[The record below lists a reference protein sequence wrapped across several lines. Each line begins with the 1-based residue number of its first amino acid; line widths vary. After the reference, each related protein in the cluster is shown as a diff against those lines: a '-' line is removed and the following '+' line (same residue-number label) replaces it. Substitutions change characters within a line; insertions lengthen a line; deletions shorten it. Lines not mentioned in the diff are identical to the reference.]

1 MWKKNVKRFFAAVM
15 AATIIVQQTNVSLA
29 MEENA
34 GFVSAENDA
43 NSKSDASKAESEDS
57 EKDAAHGESADE
69 EAKGGESVSDEASNE
84 STDKK
89 SDETVDNDA
98 NGTNS
103 GNESSDNGSSL
114 DEDAAETGDPSDEA
128 ESDNS
133 DDESDGDDTESSDE
147 SEGKETSAGDDD
159 LVADD
164 AKSELPEGVNGM
176 PEGTELSDLQE
187 DLKKSASKDSSF
199 DQFEGL
205 TEGEDYVKN
214 QVITLADSREEAEA
228 VAYAYAGELES
239 YSYGVAVIN
248 LKDSEVTVSD
258 AYSYGLNDDYD
269 LPYVEPNYITNEE
282 PSGLVDSVNDSQLF
296 NASGSVASGNGF
308 VERWYTDKLQ
318 DPFLNPLNANYQWHH
333 DMINTYSAWGVTTGS
348 KNVTVAVIDT
358 GVNTAHED
366 LKAASNGATTTATLI
381 ASGAEAGDTQGHG
394 THVAGI
400 IAGRLNNQMG
410 AGIAPG
416 VNILALKI
424 SKGNTISTDSILAAI
439 NYAAGCEVVNDKV
452 VYKGRRADIAN
463 LSLGESIS
471 GTLYQTAVDHAYKAG
486 VTLVVAMGNDNGSN
500 HISYPAACNHVIA
513 VCSVDQSGSLSS
525 FSTTGSWADI
535 SAPGTHIYSASN
547 TNNSGYVYKNGT
559 SMAAPV
565 VTGACAL
572 YMSAVG
578 HVDPDTMEKVIKS
591 AVSGN
596 AGSGS
601 GKGILDLAKI
611 FGGDTAAPYIAL
623 KASDSKTLIGEAVSG
638 SSSTVSYDVAK
649 DSKLTFTPLN
659 FGGSTEGNAKTKIV
673 YTSDGTAP
681 SVFNGEVLN
690 GTAISPSSAVS
701 VNTLTG
707 TITEKTRV
715 TVKAAAVTGM
725 GVMGK
730 ITTLTFTV
738 NPTLTGT
745 GSSAGN
751 LEIKITNAPKEIVA
765 GKSIKLEAQVT
776 AGGKSEGISQKVTW
790 KISSYK
796 GTDLSKCKI
805 NASNG
810 TLSTVAGKTG
820 ELVVSCSA
828 AGSSKSAT
836 ATIKVS
842 SVSPVKTLSVA
853 TANPALGFNY
863 SSTPAT
869 GQTTVVYV
877 SAMTDNAGHNLL
889 TDNAF
894 SNKTLQWISSNP
906 NVVTVTGTATKAL
919 SLKDK
924 TGKAVSANVPA
935 VNIKAVGAGTASIT
949 CKVLD
954 GSGKSAKINIK
965 VTADP
970 AKKVTAIALFEGS
983 TATAAKSVFSGAGSF
998 SITAKQTCADK
1009 GSNYLNPVWSTSNS
1023 KVASIV
1029 ANGNKVTITPVAKG
1043 TANITCAATDGSG
1056 KKAVLKVTVLQAVTN
1071 ITVSGQKYIAA
1082 GTSAK
1087 FAATVLPATANNKKI
1102 TWSFADDATAKKLAA
1117 EGITINA
1124 ANGTVSVAKGCAH
1137 SGKITVKATATD
1149 GKGCS
1154 GTYTFE
1160 VREKTTKVT
1169 AAVDTKGTAKG
1180 YNNANINYSNTLSTT
1195 VKGSYLNTTR
1205 IVASSLNA
1213 EGKDN
1218 KSELV
1223 FKSSN
1228 EKIAKVQAAG
1238 NNTAIVTAVGNGTA
1252 NITATAQDGSGKS
1265 ASVKI
1270 TVVQLVE
1277 KVVVTGQP
1285 VVPVGNKASFKA
1297 EVYPATSSNKKL
1309 KWDVYYINVNI
1320 KKQISSV
1327 TVNSNGVVT
1336 VAPDA
1341 PIGKYEIT
1349 ATPLDTGIVPT
1360 SYVATSFTTVK
1371 NKANH
1376 VSIRSVSSMRKDSV
1390 NIPVE
1395 KGDPLTLAKI
1405 MSSCRL
1411 YDTNIE
1417 DPDGFNE
1424 TETFLQAT
1432 ASNSSKANIEREVC
1446 QTFQWSSSNP
1456 KVATVEERTLRYDHG
1471 SMKVAVVKGVKP
1483 GTANITC
1490 TVPDGSG
1497 TKATLKVTVIT
1508 PASGIEV
1515 VGANNL
1521 TEGPGSPSY
1530 DYLVGEGVT
1539 TNVKGA
1545 LGSAYGKPTVSA
1557 VEWSYELGF
1566 IQLKDKNYS
1575 FISMNN
1581 KYSNTAASSLPEFC
1595 HKNKYF
1601 FTMSGSKLKVQS
1613 TAAINKALA
1622 NIYKNYGSNFD
1633 LNVVPAVRVTA
1644 KTTDGT
1650 GYSSSKVFMTSNPT
1664 KWIKASY
1671 PDKDGSG
1678 YSYYSAY
1685 RIPSY
1690 FITNSACASIR
1701 LETNLDSFSSVPQQA
1716 FSVTSSNP
1724 KVATGVAEYFNA
1736 FKDGDKNVVTVYPHA
1751 KGTTKLTITALDGTN
1766 KKITITIQV
1775 N

>member
-1 MWKKNVKRFFAAVM
+1 MWKRNVKRVFAAVM

-34 GFVSAENDA
+34 AFVSAENDA
-43 NSKSDASKAESEDS
+43 NSESDASKAESEDS

-89 SDETVDNDA
+89 GDETVDNDA
-98 NGTNS
+98 NGVNA
-103 GNESSDNGSSL
+103 GNEGSDHGSSL
-114 DEDAAETGDPSDEA
+114 DENTAETGDSSDDA
-128 ESDNS
+128 ESDSS
-133 DDESDGDDTESSDE
+133 DDESDGDDTESSEE
-147 SEGKETSAGDDD
+147 SEGKETSADDDD

-248 LKDSEVTVSD
+248 LKDSEVSVSE
-258 AYSYGLNDDYD
+258 AFSYGLNDDYD

-282 PSGLVDSVNDSQLF
+282 PSGLVDEQSGAELF
-296 NASGSVASGNGF
+296 NASGSVPSGSGF
-308 VERWYTDKLQ
+308 EERWYTDKLQ

-381 ASGAEAGDTQGHG
+381 ASGSEAGDTQGHG

-410 AGIAPG
+410 AGVAPG

-439 NYAAGCEVVNDKV
+439 NNVAGYNADGNKT
-452 VYKGRRADIAN
+452 GNRRADIAN

-471 GTLYQTAVDHAYKAG
+471 GTLYQKAVDNAYKAG

-500 HISYPAACNHVIA
+500 HIGYPAACNHVIA

-601 GKGILDLAKI
+601 GKGILDLAKL
-611 FGGDTAAPYIAL
+611 FGGDTTAPKIAL
-623 KASDSKTLIGEAVSG
+623 KSSDSKTLIGEAASG
-638 SSSTVSYDVAK
+638 SSATVSYEVSK
-649 DSKLTFTPLN
+649 DSTLAFTPLN
-659 FGGSTEGNAKTKIV
+659 FGGSAEGNTKTKIV
-673 YTSDGTAP
+673 YTADGTAP

-690 GTAISPSSAVS
+690 GTAISSSTTVAVS
-701 VNTLTG
+701 TLTEN
-707 TITEKTRV
+707 ITDKTKV

-730 ITTLTFTV
+730 VTTLTFTV
-738 NPTLTGT
+738 NPVLTGT
-745 GSSAGN
+745 GASAGN
-751 LEIKITNAPKEIVA
+751 LEVKITNAPKEIVA

-853 TANPALGFNY
+853 AANPALGFNY

-889 TDNAF
+889 TDSTYTF
-894 SNKTLQWISSNP
+894 SNKTLQWVSSNP
-906 NVVTVTGTATKAL
+906 NVVTVTGTATKAV

-935 VNIKAVGAGTASIT
+935 ANIKAVGAGTAAIT

-983 TATAAKSVFSGAGSF
+983 TATTAKSVISGAGSF

-1023 KVASIV
+1023 KVVTISP
-1029 ANGNKVTITPVAKG
+1029 NGNTVKITPVAKG
-1043 TANITCAATDGSG
+1043 TASITCAAADGSG

-1071 ITVSGQKYIAA
+1071 ITVSGQSNIA
-1082 GTSAK
+1082 
-1087 FAATVLPATANNKKI
+1087 
-1102 TWSFADDATAKKLAA
+1102 
-1117 EGITINA
+1117 
-1124 ANGTVSVAKGCAH
+1124 
-1137 SGKITVKATATD
+1137 
-1149 GKGCS
+1149 
-1154 GTYTFE
+1154 
-1160 VREKTTKVT
+1160 
-1169 AAVDTKGTAKG
+1169 
-1180 YNNANINYSNTLSTT
+1180 
-1195 VKGSYLNTTR
+1195 
-1205 IVASSLNA
+1205 
-1213 EGKDN
+1213 
-1218 KSELV
+1218 
-1223 FKSSN
+1223 
-1228 EKIAKVQAAG
+1228 
-1238 NNTAIVTAVGNGTA
+1238 
-1252 NITATAQDGSGKS
+1252 
-1265 ASVKI
+1265 
-1270 TVVQLVE
+1270 
-1277 KVVVTGQP
+1277 
-1285 VVPVGNKASFKA
+1285 VGNKASFKA
-1297 EVYPATSSNKKL
+1297 VVNPASANNKKL
-1309 KWDVYYINVNI
+1309 KWELFDSSNKVYQGSDVTING
-1320 KKQISSV
+1320 SGAV
-1327 TVNSNGVVT
+1327 TVSREAKANQKFT
-1336 VAPDA
+1336 VRA
-1341 PIGKYEIT
+1341 T
-1349 ATPLDTGIVPT
+1349 ATDKNTVYGT
-1360 SYVATSFTTVK
+1360 CSFTTTNVK
-1371 NKANH
+1371 SNKIRITASGSLNQAVH
-1376 VSIRSVSSMRKDSV
+1376 NPSTQKDAVSGKNILSSV
-1390 NIPVE
+1390 
-1395 KGDPLTLAKI
+1395 
-1405 MSSCRL
+1405 RL
-1411 YDTNIE
+1411 YDTKIPGTSGL
-1417 DPDGFNE
+1417 DTVVLKSTVSYD
-1424 TETFLQAT
+1424 
-1432 ASNSSKANIEREVC
+1432 SKNSGKIVMSDMTGSVGV
-1446 QTFQWSSSNP
+1446 TWSSSNP
-1456 KVATVEERTLRYDHG
+1456 KVAKVTGSGSNATVQAVATG
-1471 SMKVAVVKGVKP
+1471 SAV
-1483 GTANITC
+1483 ITC
-1490 TVPDGSG
+1490 TALDGSNA
-1497 TKATLKVTVIT
+1497 KSSVKVTVIT

-1530 DYLVGEGVT
+1530 DYLIGEGVT

-1575 FISMNN
+1575 FISMDN

-1595 HKNKYF
+1595 RKNNYF

-1622 NIYKNYGSNFD
+1622 NIYKNYGSSFD

-1701 LETNLDSFSSVPQQA
+1701 LETNLDSFSSVPEQA